1 MSRCPMQPDVWIA
14 GDRRN
19 ISTKE
24 SVKNKISNSI
34 NKAAKLL
41 GLWKVQKAIC
51 LAQLCVEHSYMHTL
65 QAGDGSDSMVAPP
78 VANTIYV
85 AHS

>member
-1 MSRCPMQPDVWIA
+1 MSRCPMQPDVWIT
-14 GDRRN
+14 GDRRD
-19 ISTKE
+19 ISAKK

-51 LAQLCVEHSYMHTL
+51 LARLCVEHSSVHPL